1 MAKQLKKPSERNEP
15 AHTTKG
21 EQAELTNATYQIRE
35 TGRERQSKKE
45 KGQTFRMYKFCEL

>member
-35 TGRERQSKKE
+35 TGREREQERKRTNISNV
-45 KGQTFRMYKFCEL
+45 